1 MPQRR
6 KPMRALAF
14 LALMASPAYGLE
26 INGPLLMPPQNAPC
40 APYEDVS
47 KALADKY
54 GEAVME
60 RGLSQAGVM
69 VEWWGNSAT
78 GTWTILTITAAGVA
92 CIVQA
97 GELFE
102 TLPVGA
108 DA

>member
-1 MPQRR
+1 VDAVIRILSAVTTYYI
-6 KPMRALAF
+6 ALAAAIF
-14 LALMASPAYGLE
+14 VLWPTATW
-26 INGPLLMPPQNAPC
+26 PQQPPC

-47 KALADKY
+47 KALASEY

-108 DA
+108 PA

>member
-14 LALMASPAYGLE
+14 LALMASPAYAQQ
-26 INGPLLMPPQNAPC
+26 PPC

-47 KALADKY
+47 KALASEY

-108 DA
+108 PA

>member
-1 MPQRR
+1 
-6 KPMRALAF
+6 MRAGVTALAVLLAF
-14 LALMASPAYGLE
+14 PAYAQQ
-26 INGPLLMPPQNAPC
+26 PPC
-40 APYEDVS
+40 APYPDHS
-47 KALADKY
+47 KALTDKY
-54 GEAVME
+54 GESVME

-69 VEWWGNSAT
+69 VEWWGNSET

-108 DA
+108 PA